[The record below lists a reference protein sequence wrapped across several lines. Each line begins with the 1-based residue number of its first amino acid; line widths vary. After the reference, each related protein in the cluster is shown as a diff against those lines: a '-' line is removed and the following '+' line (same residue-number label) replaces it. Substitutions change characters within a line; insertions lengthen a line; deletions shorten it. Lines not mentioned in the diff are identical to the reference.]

1 MDIEALT
8 SDLIR
13 DEKFVPHAYRD
24 SRGYLT
30 IGIGRMVDSR
40 LGGGI
45 TLDEAKILLAHDI
58 ARVTAEL
65 ETRLPYWPELSDAR
79 QRALANMAFNLGIP
93 RLMEFRRMF
102 AALADG
108 DYDAAAAEALD
119 SRWARQVGGR
129 ADRIAAMIRTG
140 Q

>member
-8 SDLIR
+8 RDLVR
-13 DEKFVPHAYRD
+13 DERFVPHAYRD

-30 IGIGRMVDSR
+30 IGIGRMVDAR
-40 LGGGI
+40 FGGGI
-45 TLDEAKILLAHDI
+45 TLDEARILLAHDI
-58 ARVTAEL
+58 ARVAAAL
-65 ETRLPYWPELSDAR
+65 EVRLPYWPDLSDAR
-79 QRALANMAFNLGIP
+79 QRALANMAFNLGTP

-108 DYDAAAAEALD
+108 DYDTAAAEALD
-119 SRWARQVGGR
+119 SRWARQVGAR

>member
-8 SDLIR
+8 RELVR
-13 DEKFVPHAYRD
+13 DERFVPHAYRD

-45 TLDEAKILLAHDI
+45 TLDEAKFLLAHDI
-58 ARVTAEL
+58 ARVTAAL
-65 ETRLPYWPELSDAR
+65 EARLPYWLDLDDAR

-108 DYDAAAAEALD
+108 DYDTAAAEALD
-119 SRWARQVGGR
+119 SRWARQVGAR

>member
-8 SDLIR
+8 RELVR
-13 DEKFVPHAYRD
+13 DERFVPHAYRD

-30 IGIGRMVDSR
+30 IGIGRMVDGR

-45 TLDEAKILLAHDI
+45 TLDEAKIMLAHDI
-58 ARVTAEL
+58 ARVTTNL
-65 ETRLPYWPELSDAR
+65 ETHLRYWPDLTDAR

-93 RLMEFRRMF
+93 RLLGFRRML

-108 DYDAAAAEALD
+108 EYDTAAAEALD
-119 SRWARQVGGR
+119 SRWAQQVGAR

-140 Q
+140 R